1 MQLLYYSTFN
11 WIDKSHKVFKRN
23 FLRRKTFIDPNLKQ
37 FPTGN
42 NNVLKRNFE
51 YHAHL
56 YGFAPFIWK
65 KKFNG
70 GQAQVHAIIADEKYQ
85 TTSTTFKSPSIILF
99 PHCMLAARDIFD
111 QHGPFFVVLVII
123 KLSRLRTMS
132 KLIFIF

>member
-1 MQLLYYSTFN
+1 MSLNAILNIMPIYMVSLL
-11 WIDKSHKVFKRN
+11 
-23 FLRRKTFIDPNLKQ
+23 L
-37 FPTGN
+37 
-42 NNVLKRNFE
+42 FE
-51 YHAHL
+51 E
-56 YGFAPFIWK
+56 K
-65 KKFNG
+65 KLNG

-123 KLSRLRTMS
+123 KLSMLRTMS